1 MQPSNHTSTVVKEIE
16 MNAKQLHEEIKATN
30 LSYMGLVQK
39 MIRADKAAT
48 TASLGVSEEMAD
60 LVSGLSPAQ
69 LQKMSGTNLLLCC
82 FRFDESLL
90 LNMITDHQVN
100 RGMTTEP
107 SSPKRVRA
115 LAA

>member
-1 MQPSNHTSTVVKEIE
+1 
-16 MNAKQLHEEIKATN
+16 MNAKQMHEEIKATN

-39 MIRADKAAT
+39 MIRADKTGASS
-48 TASLGVSEEMAD
+48 SLGVSEEMAD

-69 LQKMSGTNLLLCC
+69 LLKMSGTNLLLCC

-90 LNMITDHQVN
+90 LNMISDN
-100 RGMTTEP
+100 
-107 SSPKRVRA
+107 KRNTVTQPFFSANQPVEA

>member
-1 MQPSNHTSTVVKEIE
+1 

-39 MIRADKAAT
+39 MIRADKAGASS
-48 TASLGVSEEMAD
+48 SLGVSEDLAE
-60 LVSGLSPAQ
+60 LVSGLSSAQ
-69 LQKMSGTNLLLCC
+69 LLKMSGTNLLLCC

-90 LNMITDHQVN
+90 LNMISEQKID
-100 RGMTTEP
+100 RGVSAAHSANQAVE
-107 SSPKRVRA
+107 A

>member
-1 MQPSNHTSTVVKEIE
+1 MQPSNHTSTVGKEIK

-39 MIRADKAAT
+39 MIRADKAA
-48 TASLGVSEEMAD
+48 ASSSLGVSEEMAD
-60 LVSGLSPAQ
+60 MVSGLSPAQ
-69 LQKMSGTNLLLCC
+69 LLKMSGTNLLLCS

-90 LNMITDHQVN
+90 LNMISDHKKNAVMPPVLPANQPV
-100 RGMTTEP
+100 
-107 SSPKRVRA
+107 RV

>member
-1 MQPSNHTSTVVKEIE
+1 

-39 MIRADKAAT
+39 MIRADKAGASS
-48 TASLGVSEEMAD
+48 SLGVSEDLAD
-60 LVSGLSPAQ
+60 LVSGLSSAQ
-69 LQKMSGTNLLLCC
+69 LLKMSGTNLLLCC

-90 LNMITDHQVN
+90 LNLITEQKIE
-100 RGMTTEP
+100 RGV
-107 SSPKRVRA
+107 SPVHSANQAVEA

>member
-1 MQPSNHTSTVVKEIE
+1 

-39 MIRADKAAT
+39 MIRSDKTAAS
-48 TASLGVSEEMAD
+48 ASLGVSEDMAD

-69 LQKMSGTNLLLCC
+69 LHKMSATNLLLCC
-82 FRFDESLL
+82 FRFDERLL

-100 RGMTTEP
+100 RGITTEP
-107 SSPKRVRA
+107 ASAKKVKA
-115 LAA
+115 FAV

>member
-1 MQPSNHTSTVVKEIE
+1 

-39 MIRADKAAT
+39 MIRADKSGAAS
-48 TASLGVSEEMAD
+48 SLGVSEEMAD

-69 LQKMSGTNLLLCC
+69 LNKMSATNLLLCS
-82 FRFDESLL
+82 FHFDESLL
-90 LNMITDHQVN
+90 LNMIGDHKIDHRV
-100 RGMTTEP
+100 
-107 SSPKRVRA
+107 SPALSANQPVAA

>member
-1 MQPSNHTSTVVKEIE
+1 
-16 MNAKQLHEEIKATN
+16 MNAKQMHEEIKATN

-39 MIRADKAAT
+39 MIRADKT
-48 TASLGVSEEMAD
+48 GTSSSLGVSEEMAD

-69 LQKMSGTNLLLCC
+69 LLKMSATNLLLCS

-90 LNMITDHQVN
+90 LNMISDNKKNTVTLPLLSANQPVE
-100 RGMTTEP
+100 M
-107 SSPKRVRA
+107 

>member
-1 MQPSNHTSTVVKEIE
+1 

-39 MIRADKAAT
+39 MIRADKAA
-48 TASLGVSEEMAD
+48 ASSSLGVSEEMAN

-69 LQKMSGTNLLLCC
+69 LLKMSGTNLLLCS

-90 LNMITDHQVN
+90 LNMITDHKKTQV
-100 RGMTTEP
+100 M
-107 SSPKRVRA
+107 SPKYSANKKAEA